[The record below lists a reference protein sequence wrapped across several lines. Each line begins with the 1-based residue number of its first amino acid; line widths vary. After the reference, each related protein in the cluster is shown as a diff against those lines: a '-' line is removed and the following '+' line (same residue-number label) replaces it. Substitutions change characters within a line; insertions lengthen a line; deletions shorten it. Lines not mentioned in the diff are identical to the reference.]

1 MDYNIKSKDTVTTY
15 FLNLSSKLSDS
26 DFNKLNYI
34 IIFGPFIVTFILS
47 ILISSKVILIFI
59 WILCFALAMI
69 LYSLKVLLRILSK
82 DTGNERMIEISD
94 AIREGSEGFFMTQ
107 YNAIFKLSIIFG
119 LIIFIFYLGRNIS
132 GGEDFISMTLGKT
145 MTAFFV
151 VFSFFLGAFCSAF
164 AGYSGMW
171 VSVRANLRVAASAMR
186 CYNDAL
192 VTCFDGGLFASIINI
207 ALALFG
213 ISVNF
218 LVVYFALYLKSS
230 SGQEIPYEKIPLLL
244 VGFSFGASFVAM
256 FAQLG
261 GGIYTKAADVGAD
274 LIGKIE
280 MGIAEDDARN
290 PAVIADLVGD
300 NVGDCAGQAADLFE
314 SISAEVLSAMILGST
329 LAGKITETN
338 NLEYDIKAGFITFP
352 LVIHCL
358 DLVVSII
365 GSFFVKTKPGLPI
378 GGSEY
383 QEVEDAMDVMLKG
396 YKVSIALGIVGI
408 FIISYFYLNP
418 ASHNSSPYAWIY
430 FSICALIGLIDSYL
444 FITITQYYTDYNYSP
459 VKNIASSS
467 VTGHATNIISGLSIG
482 LESTFVPTIIIS
494 FSVICSY
501 NLGIASNIV
510 ETDTNL
516 AGLYGTAVA
525 TMGMFVSGVFILS
538 MSGFGPIADNAGG
551 IIEMSL
557 SDQSVRVITD
567 RLDAVGN
574 VTKANTK
581 GYSVGS
587 ASLACFLLFSA
598 FMDEVEV
605 LTSESK
611 YGKISNG
618 DFSKTTSP
626 FAESEGYKIVDIG
639 VVEVFISGLLGACTV
654 FMFASMALA
663 AVGNAAQ
670 AVIKEV
676 RTQIR
681 EDENILTGKS
691 KPNYKQCVSIVTK
704 AGLKEM
710 IKPGLLAVLSPLV
723 VGIFFKVVG
732 YIKNKPFLSI
742 QCVASFL
749 MFSTT
754 TGILLALFFNNAGG
768 AWDNAKK
775 YIETGAHGG
784 KGSEAHKAAVTGDTV
799 GDPFKDTAGPSI
811 HILIKLVSTI
821 SLVLAPIFI

>member
-1 MDYNIKSKDTVTTY
+1 MEYSSKSKDFISAY
-15 FLNLSSKLSDS
+15 FLEHAGNITNSQW
-26 DFNKLNYI
+26 NTINYI
-34 IIFGPFIVTFILS
+34 LVIGPFLLTLFFSLFVSHKTIL
-47 ILISSKVILIFI
+47 VFI
-59 WILCFALAMI
+59 WTLFFSIAMI
-69 LYSLKVLLRILSK
+69 AYSLKILFKILLK
-82 DTGNERMIEISD
+82 DTGNERMVEIAD
-94 AIREGSEGFFMTQ
+94 AIREGSEGFFITQ
-107 YNAIFKLSIIFG
+107 YTAIFRLSIIFG
-119 LIIFIFYLGRNIS
+119 IVLFIFYIGRNITNK
-132 GGEDFISMTLGKT
+132 EDDYLTKTLGQT
-145 MTAFFV
+145 TIAFFIV
-151 VFSFFLGAFCSAF
+151 MSFFLGSFCSAF

-171 VSVRANLRVAASAMR
+171 VSVRANVRVASAAMR

-192 VTCFDGGLFASIINI
+192 VTCFEGGLFSAIINI
-207 ALALFG
+207 SLALFG
-213 ISVNF
+213 ICVNF
-218 LVVYFALYLKSS
+218 LMIYFALYLRSP
-230 SGQEIPYEKIPLLL
+230 SGSDIPFEKIPLLL

-280 MGIAEDDARN
+280 MGIEEDDARN

-314 SISAEVLSAMILGST
+314 SISAEILSAMILGSA
-329 LAGKITETN
+329 LCDKISIQD
-338 NLEYDIKAGFITFP
+338 LEVKSGFICFP

-358 DLVVSII
+358 DLIVSII
-365 GSFFVKTKPGLPI
+365 GALFVKTKPGLPV

-383 QEVEDAMDVMLKG
+383 QDIEDPLVVMLRG
-396 YKVSIALGIVGI
+396 YKVSVILGSIGI
-408 FIISYFYLNP
+408 FIVCYIYLNIDV
-418 ASHNSSPYAWIY
+418 SSTYVEGSMIQTTSSKHAWFY
-430 FSICALIGLIDSYL
+430 FAICAIIGLIDSYL
-444 FITITQYYTDYNYSP
+444 IINITQMYTDYNYQH
-459 VKNIASSS
+459 VKSIAIASQ
-467 VTGHATNIISGLSIG
+467 TGHATNVITGLAVG
-482 LESTFVPTIIIS
+482 LESTILPSIVISISII
-494 FSVICSY
+494 VTY
-501 NLGIASNIV
+501 NLGLASNIV
-510 ETDTNL
+510 QGDSNL

-557 SDQSVRVITD
+557 TDHSVRIITD

-598 FMDEVEV
+598 FMDEIEV
-605 LTSESK
+605 LT
-611 YGKISNG
+611 GKKDQNE
-618 DFSKTTSP
+618 DF
-626 FAESEGYKIVDIG
+626 KIINIG
-639 VVEVFISGLLGACTV
+639 VVEVFISGFLGSATV
-654 FMFASMALA
+654 FLFSSFALA

-676 RTQIR
+676 RFQIK

-723 VGIFFKVVG
+723 IGLIFKVVG
-732 YIKNKPFLSI
+732 YYKNKPYLAV
-742 QCVASFL
+742 QCVSSFM
-749 MFSTT
+749 MFATT
-754 TGILLALFFNNAGG
+754 TGILMALFFNNAGG

-775 YIETGAHGG
+775 YIETGALGG
-784 KGSEAHKAAVTGDTV
+784 KGSEVHKAAITGDTV
-799 GDPFKDTAGPSI
+799 GDPCKDTAGPSI
-811 HILIKLVSTI
+811 HILIKLIATI
-821 SLVLAPIFI
+821 SLVLAPIFL